1 MASSG
6 SKSDPRD
13 ARREPASAAL
23 EMIAAPE
30 EPKGDPRGPA
40 PESAALKRLKE
51 ARRNPTQL
59 GTAVECMEALKAD
72 LDREYQT
79 AKDEAGL
86 LAHVRALVE
95 RGLAL
100 AGIGH
105 VL

>member
-1 MASSG
+1 MG
-6 SKSDPRD
+6 SEGS
-13 ARREPASAAL
+13 
-23 EMIAAPE
+23 
-30 EPKGDPRGPA
+30 KGDPRGPA
-40 PESAALKRLKE
+40 ADSAALKQLKE
-51 ARRNPTQL
+51 ARRDPTQV
-59 GTAVECMEALKAD
+59 GTAIECLGALKAD

-79 AKDEAGL
+79 AKDETGL

>member
-1 MASSG
+1 MGTEG
-6 SKSDPRD
+6 SQ
-13 ARREPASAAL
+13 
-23 EMIAAPE
+23 
-30 EPKGDPRGPA
+30 GGPRGPA
-40 PESAALKRLKE
+40 AESAALRRLRE
-51 ARRNPTQL
+51 ARRNPTQVS
-59 GTAVECMEALKAD
+59 TAVDSLRALKAD

-79 AKDEAGL
+79 AKDETGL